1 MGAPGNCR
9 YTFKL
14 LMPADTKIFFTNARP
29 ISYETGGTLAYE
41 IKVKGQ

>member
-1 MGAPGNCR
+1 MGAPSNCR

-14 LMPADTKIFFTNARP
+14 LMPADTKMFFANARP
-29 ISYETGGTLAYE
+29 ISYATGGTLAYG